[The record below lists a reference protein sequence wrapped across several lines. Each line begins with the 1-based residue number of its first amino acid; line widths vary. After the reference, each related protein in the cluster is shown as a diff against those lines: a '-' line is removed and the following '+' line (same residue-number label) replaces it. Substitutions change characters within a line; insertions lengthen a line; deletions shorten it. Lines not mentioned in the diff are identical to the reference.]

1 MELVCP
7 DVNKKT
13 TDCLEWLL
21 INNILPKNC
30 SEKTSKPA
38 IRQRS
43 ILLIFNKEL
52 LKTSLS
58 T

>member
-13 TDCLEWLL
+13 TDGLEWLL

-30 SEKTSKPA
+30 SEKTLKSA

-43 ILLIFNKEL
+43 LLLIFNKEL
-52 LKTSLS
+52 LKTSLN